1 MPKLIPS
8 ELKKNAKGNILHIL
22 EDITGEYFIS
32 QGNKCFLKCDTNGWP
47 LEELNLTTGGKTTK
61 KLFPT

>member
-22 EDITGEYFIS
+22 EDITGEYFMS
-32 QGNKCFLKCDTNGWP
+32 QGSKCFLKCDTNG
-47 LEELNLTTGGKTTK
+47 
-61 KLFPT
+61 